1 MVILLIF
8 QAAIGLSFLIS
19 CVWEKERRASF
30 FATVQFLGM
39 LGLVVLILY
48 LKAIDFFGTGTG
60 LSFLIAGLVGAGG
73 AVFFLLRKTAPNQK
87 ALQGTRGCIVGEV
100 ERFDERTQVF
110 ARNRSLPPGSEQ
122 YRIFYKDHPELQEYD
137 DARRKRGGPLG
148 HIGSIDGA
156 SGTPNVAATLAALS
170 IPLHLSRPEQYHPLQ
185 HPEFKGNRVTLSA
198 EEATQRVKGYALM
211 LGADLVGITE
221 VNPLWVYS
229 HRGEIFN
236 ANWEDWGEEI
246 ALTHK
251 YAVVIAEEMD
261 FRMVSTGPHTPTV
274 IESMRNYAK
283 GAFIS
288 TQIAAFIANL
298 GYSATANH
306 LRHYDTM
313 LVPLAVDAGLGE
325 LGRLGYLVTKTY
337 GPRIRL
343 SAVTTDL
350 PLIPDKP
357 VDIGVEDF
365 CKICK
370 KCATCCPSKSIPL
383 DEQKPFNGTLR
394 WKLNEET
401 CFEYWGKIGTDCCV
415 CMRVCPW
422 GHPAT
427 VPHRLIKWIVSRN
440 NLSRRVFSVMDD
452 LFYGRKPRAK
462 DAPSWA
468 GYEANG
474 KKDGSRAETQTESRA
489 LQ

>member
-1 MVILLIF
+1 MIITILVWVGALLLVF

-19 CVWEKERRASF
+19 CIWEKEERASL
-30 FATVQFLGM
+30 FAALQFLGM
-39 LGLVVLILY
+39 LGLVLFFFY
-48 LKAIDFFGTGTG
+48 LKAIDFFETTTGAS
-60 LSFLIAGLVGAGG
+60 LLVAGFVVAGG
-73 AVFFLLRKTAPNQK
+73 AVFFLVRRTAPNQK
-87 ALQGTRGCIVGEV
+87 ALQGTRGLIVGEV
-100 ERFDERTQVF
+100 ERFDERAQVF
-110 ARNRSLPPGSEQ
+110 ARNRSIPPGSEQ
-122 YRIFYKDHPELQEYD
+122 YGRFYKDHPELEEYD
-137 DARRKRGGPLG
+137 SARRNRGGPLG
-148 HIGSIDGA
+148 HVGSIDSS

-170 IPLHLSRPEQYHPLQ
+170 IPLHLSRPEQYHPQQ
-185 HPEFKGNRVTLSA
+185 HPEFKGNKVDLSLQ
-198 EEATQRVKGYALM
+198 EATQRVKGYALM
-211 LGADLVGITE
+211 LGADMVGITE
-221 VNPLWVYS
+221 INPFWVYS

-236 ANWEDWGEEI
+236 ENWEDWGTEI
-246 ALTHK
+246 ELTHK

-288 TQIAAFIANL
+288 TQLAAFIANL

-325 LGRLGYLVTKTY
+325 TGRLGYLVTKTY

-343 SAVTTDL
+343 SAITTNL

-357 VDIGVEDF
+357 IDNGVEDF

-370 KCATCCPSKSIPL
+370 KCAACCPSRSIPL
-383 DEQKPFNGTLR
+383 DGQEPFNGTLR

-401 CFEYWGKIGTDCCV
+401 CFEYWGKVGTDCCV

-422 GHPAT
+422 GHAT
-427 VPHRLIKWIVSRN
+427 TLPHLLIKWIVSRN
-440 NLSRRVFSVMDD
+440 SISRRIFSAMDD
-452 LFYGRKPRAK
+452 IFYGKKPRSK
-462 DAPSWA
+462 DAPAWA
-468 GYEANG
+468 GFGN
-474 KKDGSRAETQTESRA
+474 KTGSDESTT
-489 LQ
+489 